1 MYIFYLSESIMHFKT
16 ERLEEISGE
25 DDVELKREEVLCS
38 VVICLSR
45 GGIPILLMNN
55 LISITFSFIGIR
67 ANF

>member
-1 MYIFYLSESIMHFKT
+1 MYIFDLSESIMHFKT